1 MTIEEMKQHE
11 WIVSWSGGKDSTATI
26 ILMHEYNIP
35 IKEIIYVRMMFNNE
49 LPATLPIMT
58 NFVDASKKIFEDW
71 GYKVSIVPSVRSA
84 KDISEKVFYRSKYA
98 EKNGKKYGLSNFM
111 RGRCKMTGA
120 KTDTIEKILK
130 EKFSSETYEMIGYA
144 ADETKRLHR
153 LTDHKCSIMVELGI
167 KEAETFDIC
176 RKYNLLSPLYDLGI
190 TRDGCFFCPNAKKLE
205 RDYIHENYPELIDL
219 IYELIEQMDYRCSKL
234 PSTWIDDYV
243 KHGHSFRP
251 EQLGSCKDN

>member
-1 MTIEEMKQHE
+1 
-11 WIVSWSGGKDSTATI
+11 
-26 ILMHEYNIP
+26 
-35 IKEIIYVRMMFNNE
+35 
-49 LPATLPIMT
+49 
-58 NFVDASKKIFEDW
+58 
-71 GYKVSIVPSVRSA
+71 
-84 KDISEKVFYRSKYA
+84 
-98 EKNGKKYGLSNFM
+98 M

-120 KTDTIEKILK
+120 KIDTIEKIIK

-176 RKYNLLSPLYDLGI
+176 KKYNLLSPLYDLGI

-234 PSTWIDDYV
+234 PSTWLDDYV